1 MQGLRIA
8 STSPAV
14 PETPS
19 LVKFSAISL
28 LQYHGSLGEW
38 VPFRDSFESLIYRKE
53 SLSNIERFHDLKS
66 ALKGDAARALQT
78 LPISDS
84 NYSAAWDTLCVRYED
99 PNELIDYYVDALFA
113 LRVIRRESA
122 NVLRELIDDFNNIR
136 SLKSLK
142 LQVDNWDPC

>member
-19 LVKFSAISL
+19 LVKLPAISL
-28 LQYHGSLGEW
+28 PQFHGSLGEW

-99 PNELIDYYVDALFA
+99 PNELIDYYVDAPFA